1 MGTRIDMHNID
12 FNDLIKTVQAC
23 TGDVFLETDEGDS
36 LNLKSRLCQMIGL
49 AGLLSKAEIAE
60 ASIRCVNRDDE
71 SKLFRFNLYQEV
83 PENND

>member
-23 TGDVFLETDEGDS
+23 DGDVFLETDEGDS

-60 ASIRCVNRDDE
+60 ASIRCVNKDDE

-83 PENND
+83 PESND

>member
-23 TGDVFLETDEGDS
+23 EGDVFLETDEGDS

-49 AGLLSKAEIAE
+49 AGILQGAEIAE
-60 ASIRCVNRDDE
+60 ATIRCLNKNDE

-83 PENND
+83 PSEND